1 MKTLKTYI
9 GVIKVQ
15 EDEFISKRYLVNYIN
30 IGTRF
35 EQRMDDLI
43 LDRFKLFNPQN
54 NRNEFVSPLNNCI
67 FYTEDEVKV
76 LKKYHPD
83 IVIIDSKIHLDNLNK
98 LLHDLDVSERRLCR
112 FLQ

>member
-1 MKTLKTYI
+1 MKKLKTYI
-9 GVIKVQ
+9 GIIKVQ

-30 IGTRF
+30 IGTRW

-67 FYTEDEVKV
+67 FYTENEVKV

-83 IVIIDSKIHLDNLNK
+83 MNKDLTANDK
-98 LLHDLDVSERRLCR
+98 LLKVQNLMLN
-112 FLQ
+112 LML